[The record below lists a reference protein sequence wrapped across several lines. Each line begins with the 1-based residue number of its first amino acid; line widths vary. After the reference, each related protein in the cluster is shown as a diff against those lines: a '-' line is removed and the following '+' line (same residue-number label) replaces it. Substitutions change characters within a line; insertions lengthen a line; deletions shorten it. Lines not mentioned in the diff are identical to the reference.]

1 MIRTIIF
8 DLGGVYFKAGTAIAV
23 QRIYGLVKAPKES
36 VDEVFQAYPRKEGWL
51 YGKGKLSE
59 EEFWRRA
66 VEKLGIDPKLVPELK
81 EIWHSSYEPIE
92 GMRELVRELRK
103 RYRVIAFSGNVRER
117 FEYLDKR
124 YGLRGE
130 FDDLVLSFEVG
141 FHKDEREFYEALLRR
156 IGCRPEEC
164 AFIDDK
170 REFLDIAKSFGIKT
184 IQFKDLERLKAD
196 LRGLGVEI

>member
-23 QRIYGLVKAPKES
+23 QRIYGLVGAPRER

-59 EEFWRRA
+59 DEFWRRA
-66 VEKLGIDPKLVPELK
+66 VEKLGIDPKMVPELK

-92 GMRELVRELRK
+92 GVRELVRELRK
-103 RYRVIAFSGNVRER
+103 RYRIIAFSGNVRER
-117 FEYLDKR
+117 FEYLDKK

-130 FDDLVLSFEVG
+130 FDALVLSFEAG
-141 FHKDEREFYEALLRR
+141 FHKDEREFYETLLREV
-156 IGCRPEEC
+156 GCEPGEC
-164 AFIDDK
+164 VLIDDK
-170 REFLDIAKSFGIKT
+170 REFLEIARSFGIKT
-184 IQFKDLERLKAD
+184 IQFKGLEQLKRD
-196 LRGLGVEI
+196 LRELGVEI